1 MPCGHGET
9 TTQPTI
15 HSLAAAHWGKN
26 DQSGFRLA
34 ARRRTLHPR
43 ENAEKEMTMATTLR
57 EWGDLL
63 VGNWT
68 IQRTSP
74 LAKGSLS
81 VQSGSLAVSWT
92 EGNTALEAKIV
103 PAAGVSAGTFIA
115 TMDPAS
121 GQIKQ
126 NTVYPDGSTETT
138 YISKVAEGQWSWKQT
153 RNFANGQQETN
164 SATFI
169 VANME
174 ISWSTAL
181 PAGRLFTP
189 PWAN

>member
-1 MPCGHGET
+1 
-9 TTQPTI
+9 
-15 HSLAAAHWGKN
+15 
-26 DQSGFRLA
+26 
-34 ARRRTLHPR
+34 
-43 ENAEKEMTMATTLR
+43 MATTLQ

-74 LAKGSLS
+74 LEKGSLS

-92 EGNTALEAKIV
+92 EGNTALEAKTV

-126 NTVYPDGSTETT
+126 NTVYPDGFTETT

-164 SATFI
+164 SATFT
-169 VANME
+169 VANNGN
-174 ISWSTAL
+174 ILVHSVTGRTLVHSAL
-181 PAGRLFTP
+181 GKTSACGHPQHIDARNLILRNRHYNHEGKPVSFSSGL
-189 PWAN
+189 